1 MHRIRLTAWASLIF
15 AYVLAVILLG
25 TSCDAAASGGSPAF
39 GTSSSPGS
47 TSTGRPGDAAASGI
61 GGCTALLEARR
72 AASRDYPRIRSQFAR
87 SRWPD
92 VRAAGVSYVELIVK
106 LQDGGADGYETV
118 WFYQRLSRACARH
131 GWKPVSFVERSERRG
146 ARPKADGQGPS
157 ATTSWHWT
165 RFLTTKRPNRRPEAL
180 ERVRSRM
187 GSGSLGTLAR
197 AGRRLT
203 A

>member
-25 TSCDAAASGGSPAF
+25 MSCDAAASGDSPAL

-47 TSTGRPGDAAASGI
+47 TSTGRPGDSAGSGI

-72 AASRDYPRIRSQFAR
+72 AASPDYPMIRSQFAR

-118 WFYQRLSRACARH
+118 WFYQRLSRACTRH

-157 ATTSWHWT
+157 HDE
-165 RFLTTKRPNRRPEAL
+165 LTLDTVPDHKTPKSAPRSTGTCPESDGQWFVGHIGA
-180 ERVRSRM
+180 
-187 GSGSLGTLAR
+187 GLA
-197 AGRRLT
+197 GV
-203 A
+203 